1 MKQYS
6 FIDVCQQELNG
17 IEIPLIQRD
26 YAQGRKQEAKKRGR
40 FLQALHEAV
49 KGKGISLDFIYGSL
63 TKDKKLIPLDGQQR
77 LTTLFRFYYIGMQPS
92 AMA

>member
-49 KGKGISLDFIYGSL
+49 KGKG
-63 TKDKKLIPLDGQQR
+63 
-77 LTTLFRFYYIGMQPS
+77 
-92 AMA
+92 

>member
-49 KGKGISLDFIYGSL
+49 KGKGISFMEVLQRIRSL
-63 TKDKKLIPLDGQQR
+63 FLWMVSNGLPLC
-77 LTTLFRFYYIGMQPS
+77 FYYIGMQPS